1 MTLHIS
7 QRAYDVIVA
16 HARRDHPIEACGVL
30 DGAAGRAER
39 AIPMVN
45 AAGQEDYFT
54 FDPTEQLRVWRELA
68 DEVPVGIY
76 HSHTGSPAYPS
87 QTDVAWAQDPALHYV
102 LYSTRDAELRS
113 YRIVEG
119 EIGEEPVEIG

>member
-16 HARRDHPIEACGVL
+16 HAGRDHPIEACGVL
-30 DGAAGRAER
+30 DGPNGRAER

-45 AAGQEDYFT
+45 AVGREDYFT
-54 FDPTEQLRVWRELA
+54 FDPTEQLRIWRELV
-68 DEVPVGIY
+68 DEAPVGIY
-76 HSHTGSPAYPS
+76 HSHTASPAYPS
-87 QTDVAWAQDPALHYV
+87 RTDVAWAQDPGLHYV

-119 EIGEEPVEIG
+119 EIAEERVEIG